1 MGQALYNDAIEQHLT
16 VGAPVSFRR
25 LKRPGPHVMKRKRS
39 RSASL
44 VMAACVFFLTGC
56 ASSALP
62 PTAPKTAPAGLH
74 RGTLEDR
81 FLLSGEL
88 RAVRSLKLVVP
99 RTPTWSIG
107 LKWLAQEGTR
117 VKAGDP
123 VAQLDTSGILSSL
136 EDKRQELIE
145 AELQLQKTRSE
156 LAIQRLQKSLEVLKK
171 RNERDKARLDT
182 GVPAQLRS
190 PRDYQEKQLAL
201 DKAEVAL
208 SKAERERRDAEQQE
222 ATQIGVLSI
231 QRDKVRR
238 QVLKAEGLLESLTL
252 RAPQPGIL
260 IHSQHPWEERTW
272 KVGDTVQAG
281 MAVVELPDLSE
292 MYVEARLSD
301 LDDGEALPGMPAR
314 CRLDALPNRV
324 FPGRV
329 TSVNGVADEI
339 TTWRGIV
346 RTFRV
351 RLDLEQSD
359 PDLMRPGMSAKVE
372 VIRASLPD
380 RLLLPRALLEIGASG
395 ARLVRP
401 HGRGPDVPIEACN
414 SLECALAGDPA
425 KITALVSAP

>member
-1 MGQALYNDAIEQHLT
+1 MGQALYNDAIEQRLT
-16 VGAPVSFRR
+16 VGTPVSFRR
-25 LKRPGPHVMKRKRS
+25 LKRPGPHVMQRQRP

-44 VMAACVFFLTGC
+44 AIAACALFFARCG
-56 ASSALP
+56 SATVP
-62 PTAPKTAPAGLH
+62 PATPRTAPAGLH

-88 RAVRSLKLVVP
+88 HAVRSLKLIVP

-123 VAQLDTSGILSSL
+123 VAQLDNSSILSSL

-156 LAIQRLQKSLEVLKK
+156 LAIQRSQKSLEALRKK
-171 RNERDKARLDT
+171 NERDKARLDAD
-182 GVPAQLRS
+182 VPEKLRA
-190 PRDYQEKQLAL
+190 PRDYQEKQLTL
-201 DKAEVAL
+201 EKAQAAL
-208 SKAERERRDAEQQE
+208 SKAERDLREAQQQE

-231 QRDKVRR
+231 QREKVRR
-238 QVLKAEGLLESLTL
+238 QVLRAEALLESLTL

-272 KVGDTVQAG
+272 KVGDTVQPG

-324 FPGRV
+324 FPGRIA
-329 TSVNGVADEI
+329 SVNGVADEI

-346 RTFRV
+346 RSFRV
-351 RLDLEQSD
+351 RVDLEQSD

-372 VIRASLPD
+372 VIRSSLPD

-395 ARLVRP
+395 ARLVRAD
-401 HGRGPDVPIEACN
+401 GRGPDVLIEACS
-414 SLECALAGDPA
+414 SLECALVGDPA
-425 KITALVSAP
+425 KVTALVSAP

>member
-1 MGQALYNDAIEQHLT
+1 
-16 VGAPVSFRR
+16 
-25 LKRPGPHVMKRKRS
+25 MKRKRP

-44 VMAACVFFLTGC
+44 LMAACVFLLARC
-56 ASSALP
+56 ASSIAP
-62 PTAPKTAPAGLH
+62 PSASKVARAGLH

-117 VKAGDP
+117 VEAGDP
-123 VAQLDTSGILSSL
+123 VAQLDNSGILSSL

-156 LAIQRLQKSLEVLKK
+156 LAIQRLQKSLEALRRK
-171 RNERDKARLDT
+171 NERDKARLDAD
-182 GVPAQLRS
+182 VPPELRS

-201 DKAEVAL
+201 EKAQAAL
-208 SKAERERRDAEQQE
+208 SKAERDRKDAEQQE

-238 QVLKAEGLLESLTL
+238 QVLRAEAMLESLTL
-252 RAPQPGIL
+252 RAPQAGIL
-260 IHSQHPWEERTW
+260 IHSQHPWEKRTW

-301 LDDGEALPGMPAR
+301 LDDGEARPGMPAR

-329 TSVNGVADEI
+329 ASVNGVADEI
-339 TTWRGIV
+339 ATWRGIV
-346 RTFRV
+346 RSFRV

-372 VIRASLPD
+372 VIRSSLPD

-395 ARLVRP
+395 ARLVRTQ
-401 HGRGPDVPIEACN
+401 GRGPDVTIEACN

-425 KITALVSAP
+425 KVTALVSAP